1 MRTDRWNKK
10 RELNLYAFYD
20 HTGLERHLE
29 KMAANGWML
38 EAVGTYALRY
48 RRCEPKKLRF
58 AVVYYPKTDSFCP
71 DEPNHENLTF
81 WDYCAGAGW
90 QIVTQHGDTHIFYNE
105 DLDAVPIETEAVVQ
119 VETMERAKKGYVLS
133 NTITVACML
142 PTMLYLQV
150 SQLRRDPVA
159 FLADGYDLTMML
171 MIFVMILLFGV
182 ELLGYRLWLRKAKRN
197 ARELGI
203 FTPTHS
209 SRWLSFLRS
218 IWIFVFWALMV
229 IPLLFRSA
237 GLCIVLVSAGV
248 VLVPVGGAVLVGKQ
262 VRKRSVPPKKRR
274 LILALTVL
282 CSVLL
287 SVMLMIGVMTY
298 GISSGWFDDVPKNA
312 EEYTYTVGGSPQVG
326 YLYHDTLPLYVQ
338 DLTKTDYDRYS
349 CELAEESSP
358 LASQV
363 RGAQR
368 MRTGDEDDAPEL
380 NYEVTDV
387 KFAPLFDACLDG
399 ELKYYQN
406 YTVTFYRTHRPFRNW
421 EYREVDTAPWG
432 ADRAWQAFDTESDG
446 WGVSW
451 VLTRGKRI
459 VRIGGSALTG
469 TLSQAQMDT
478 ISEKLLN
485 ADAK

>member
-38 EAVGTYALRY
+38 ESVGTYALRY

-90 QIVTQHGDTHIFYNE
+90 QIVTQRGDTHIFYNE
-105 DLDAVPIETEAVVQ
+105 DLDAVVQ

-229 IPLLFRSA
+229 IPLLFRRRCARPRRRSRA
-237 GLCIVLVSAGV
+237 RRQAGV
-248 VLVPVGGAVLVGKQ
+248 EKARTAEKTQAHLSAHGSLLRPVIRHADDRRHDLRHIKRLV
-262 VRKRSVPPKKRR
+262 
-274 LILALTVL
+274 
-282 CSVLL
+282 
-287 SVMLMIGVMTY
+287 
-298 GISSGWFDDVPKNA
+298 
-312 EEYTYTVGGSPQVG
+312 
-326 YLYHDTLPLYVQ
+326 
-338 DLTKTDYDRYS
+338 
-349 CELAEESSP
+349 
-358 LASQV
+358 
-363 RGAQR
+363 
-368 MRTGDEDDAPEL
+368 
-380 NYEVTDV
+380 
-387 KFAPLFDACLDG
+387 
-399 ELKYYQN
+399 
-406 YTVTFYRTHRPFRNW
+406 
-421 EYREVDTAPWG
+421 
-432 ADRAWQAFDTESDG
+432 
-446 WGVSW
+446 
-451 VLTRGKRI
+451 
-459 VRIGGSALTG
+459 
-469 TLSQAQMDT
+469 
-478 ISEKLLN
+478 
-485 ADAK
+485 

>member
-38 EAVGTYALRY
+38 ESVGTYALRY

-58 AVVYYPKTDSFCP
+58 AVVYYPKSDSFCP

-90 QIVTQHGDTHIFYNE
+90 QIVTQRGDTHIFYNE
-105 DLDAVPIETEAVVQ
+105 NLDAVPIETEAVVQ
-119 VETMERAKKGYVLS
+119 VETMERAKKGYVRS

-142 PTMLYLQV
+142 PTMLYLWATE
-150 SQLRRDPVA
+150 LRRDPVA

-237 GLCIVLVSAGV
+237 GPRIVLVSIGS
-248 VLVPVGGAVLVGKQ
+248 VLVPIGGGVLAGKL
-262 VRKRSVPPKKRR
+262 VRKRNVPPKKRR

-282 CSVLL
+282 CSALL
-287 SVMLMIGVMTY
+287 SVMLMVGVMTY

-312 EEYTYTVGGSPQVG
+312 EEYTYSYTVGGSPRVG
-326 YLYHDTLPLYVQ
+326 YLYHDELPLYIQ
-338 DLTKTDYDRYS
+338 DLTDTDYDRYS
-349 CELAEESSP
+349 CEAIERGSSVFVRQVEYRQELPYDVRWSDENDPP
-358 LASQV
+358 L
-363 RGAQR
+363 
-368 MRTGDEDDAPEL
+368 PEL
-380 NYEVTDV
+380 SYTVIDV
-387 KFAPLFDACLDG
+387 KLAPLFDFCLQSTLRAEDRYG
-399 ELKYYQN
+399 S
-406 YTVTFYRTHRPFRNW
+406 
-421 EYREVDTAPWG
+421 EYRETDPAPWG
-432 ADRAWQAFDTESDG
+432 VDRVWQLWEIGDSEPLNTWLLVCG
-446 WGVSW
+446 Q
-451 VLTRGKRI
+451 RI
-459 VRIGGSALTG
+459 VEFKPRDFSPDA
-469 TLSQAQMDT
+469 AQMAV
-478 ISEKLLN
+478 IGEKLG
-485 ADAK
+485 K

>member
-38 EAVGTYALRY
+38 ESVGTYALRY

-90 QIVTQHGDTHIFYNE
+90 QIVTQRDDTHIFYNE

-182 ELLGYRLWLRKAKRN
+182 ELLGYRL
-197 ARELGI
+197 
-203 FTPTHS
+203 
-209 SRWLSFLRS
+209 
-218 IWIFVFWALMV
+218 
-229 IPLLFRSA
+229 
-237 GLCIVLVSAGV
+237 
-248 VLVPVGGAVLVGKQ
+248 
-262 VRKRSVPPKKRR
+262 
-274 LILALTVL
+274 
-282 CSVLL
+282 
-287 SVMLMIGVMTY
+287 
-298 GISSGWFDDVPKNA
+298 
-312 EEYTYTVGGSPQVG
+312 
-326 YLYHDTLPLYVQ
+326 
-338 DLTKTDYDRYS
+338 
-349 CELAEESSP
+349 
-358 LASQV
+358 
-363 RGAQR
+363 
-368 MRTGDEDDAPEL
+368 
-380 NYEVTDV
+380 
-387 KFAPLFDACLDG
+387 
-399 ELKYYQN
+399 
-406 YTVTFYRTHRPFRNW
+406 
-421 EYREVDTAPWG
+421 
-432 ADRAWQAFDTESDG
+432 
-446 WGVSW
+446 
-451 VLTRGKRI
+451 
-459 VRIGGSALTG
+459 
-469 TLSQAQMDT
+469 
-478 ISEKLLN
+478 
-485 ADAK
+485 